1 MLQGNKVWFDFAAAL
16 TTTCSAA
23 RLATSLGIV
32 PRATAEVEE
41 AAMEVEVEDTVEE
54 GTEEVQ
60 AVEEAE
66 VCFSSFLGEARSLSL
81 SALRLFDTNP
91 PFCLGQTCYSCGG
104 YGHMSR
110 DCTQGQKCYNCMS
123 HPLLEASSKSD

>member
-1 MLQGNKVWFDFAAAL
+1 MLVLVLVLVEEGAWAADILAEEAAKNA
-16 TTTCSAA
+16 TSAA

-66 VCFSSFLGEARSLSL
+66 VKPATLAEAM
-81 SALRLFDTNP
+81 AT
-91 PFCLGQTCYSCGG
+91 CLVTAPKA
-104 YGHMSR
+104 R
-110 DCTQGQKCYNCMS
+110 NATTV
-123 HPLLEASSKSD
+123 ASKDI